1 MPIFNPTLRLYTM
14 RKIILLSFSISF
26 LFSIDGKIV
35 FNDGTTVDGQIN
47 SVNMSSI
54 YITPIGLNFPEE
66 IIIDNV
72 DSLKLDNG
80 KLLVAGNQ
88 VLLLY
93 SNGQF
98 TAPGV
103 EKSINQ
109 QESSYPVEYVLVPNW
124 SLNIY
129 TGYPIIK
136 GASFD
141 FYDDINPVFG
151 LSIGSPWGL
160 FMGDF
165 FMNAIAEIAYYDFN
179 VTNNPDY
186 EKFGGLA
193 GQIGVSPGFFIGE
206 YSISLTACTGY
217 YHAGPGFIAGGSIDL
232 PLGSI
237 ILNKYGDVEFVEN
250 MEGVIE
256 ALEIRVTGR
265 ANTVKKYDGGT
276 TYWLGGG
283 ISLGY
288 EF

>member
-1 MPIFNPTLRLYTM
+1 
-14 RKIILLSFSISF
+14 
-26 LFSIDGKIV
+26 
-35 FNDGTTVDGQIN
+35 
-47 SVNMSSI
+47 MSSI

-66 IIIDNV
+66 ILIDNV

-98 TAPGV
+98 TAPGKN
-103 EKSINQ
+103 KSINQ
-109 QESSYPVEYVLVPNW
+109 QESSYSVEYVLVPNW

-136 GASFD
+136 GSSFD

-160 FMGDF
+160 FMGNF
-165 FMNAIAEIAYYDFN
+165 FVNAIAEVAYYDFN
-179 VTNNPDY
+179 VINNPNY
-186 EKFGGLA
+186 ERFGGMA
-193 GQIGVSPGFFIGE
+193 WQIGVSPGFFIGE
-206 YSISLTACTGY
+206 YSISLTACTGI
-217 YHAGPGFIAGGSIDL
+217 YHAGTGFIAGGSIDL

-250 MEGVIE
+250 MEEVIE

-276 TYWLGGG
+276 TYWLGLG

>member
-1 MPIFNPTLRLYTM
+1 M
-14 RKIILLSFSISF
+14 RKIILLSFSISL

-35 FNDGTTVDGQIN
+35 FYDGTTVDGQIN
-47 SVNMSSI
+47 SVNMGSI

-66 IIIDNV
+66 ILIDNV

-98 TAPGV
+98 TAPGE
-103 EKSINQ
+103 EKLNRQ
-109 QESSYPVEYVLVPNW
+109 TAREEYDVEYVITPNW
-124 SLNIY
+124 SLNLY

-136 GASFD
+136 GASFE

-160 FMGDF
+160 FMGNF
-165 FMNAIAEIAYYDFN
+165 FVNAIAEIAYYDFN
-179 VTNNPDY
+179 VINNPDY
-186 EKFGGLA
+186 ERFGGMA
-193 GQIGVSPGFFIGE
+193 WQIGVSPGFFIGE
-206 YSISLTACTGY
+206 YSISLTACTGI
-217 YHAGPGFIAGGSIDL
+217 YHAGTGFIGGGSIDL
-232 PLGSI
+232 PLGGI
-237 ILNKYGDVEFVEN
+237 ILDKYGDVEFVEN
-250 MEGVIE
+250 MEEVIE

>member
-1 MPIFNPTLRLYTM
+1 M

-35 FNDGTTVDGQIN
+35 FYDGTTIDGQIN
-47 SVNMSSI
+47 SVDMSSI

-66 IIIDNV
+66 ILIDNV

-80 KLLVAGNQ
+80 KVLVAGNQ

-98 TAPGV
+98 TAPGE
-103 EKSINQ
+103 EKQ
-109 QESSYPVEYVLVPNW
+109 TAREEYDVEYVITPNW
-124 SLNIY
+124 SLNLY

-136 GASFD
+136 GSSFD
-141 FYDDINPVFG
+141 YYDDLSPVFG

-165 FMNAIAEIAYYDFN
+165 FMNAIAEIAYYNFKEK
-179 VTNNPDY
+179 NNPNRED
-186 EKFGGLA
+186 FSGFA
-193 GQIGVSPGFFIGE
+193 AQIGVSPGFFIGE
-206 YSISLTACTGY
+206 TSISITACTGI
-217 YHAGPGFIAGGSIDL
+217 YHAGTGFIAGGSIDL
-232 PLGSI
+232 PLGGI
-237 ILNKYGDVEFVEN
+237 IIDKYGDVEFVEN
-250 MEGVIE
+250 MEEVIE
-256 ALEIRVTGR
+256 ALEIRATVRSNVVQKTEGGSTGWVG
-265 ANTVKKYDGGT
+265 A
-276 TYWLGGG
+276 G

>member
-1 MPIFNPTLRLYTM
+1 M
-14 RKIILLSFSISF
+14 RKFILLSFSISF

-47 SVNMSSI
+47 SVNMSSV
-54 YITPIGLNFPEE
+54 YITPIGLNFSEE

-98 TAPGV
+98 TAPGGN
-103 EKSINQ
+103 KSINQ
-109 QESSYPVEYVLVPNW
+109 QESSYSVEYVLVPNW

-141 FYDDINPVFG
+141 YYDDINPIFG

-160 FMGDF
+160 FMGNF
-165 FMNAIAEIAYYDFN
+165 FVNAIAEIAYYDFN
-179 VTNNPDY
+179 VINNPDY
-186 EKFGGLA
+186 ERFGGMA
-193 GQIGVSPGFFIGE
+193 WQIGVSPGFFIGE
-206 YSISLTACTGY
+206 YSISLTACTGV
-217 YHAGPGFIAGGSIDL
+217 YHAGTGFIGGGSIDL

-250 MEGVIE
+250 MEEVIE

>member
-1 MPIFNPTLRLYTM
+1 M

-35 FNDGTTVDGQIN
+35 FYDGTTVDGQIN

-66 IIIDNV
+66 ILIDNV

-98 TAPGV
+98 TTPGE
-103 EKSINQ
+103 EKLNRQ
-109 QESSYPVEYVLVPNW
+109 TARQEYDVEYVITPNW
-124 SLNIY
+124 SLNLY

-136 GASFD
+136 GSSFD
-141 FYDDINPVFG
+141 YYDDINPVFG

-179 VTNNPDY
+179 VINNPDY
-186 EKFGGLA
+186 ERFGGMA
-193 GQIGVSPGFFIGE
+193 WQIGVSPGFFIGE
-206 YSISLTACTGY
+206 YSISLTACTGI
-217 YHAGPGFIAGGSIDL
+217 YHAGTGFIAGGSIDL
-232 PLGSI
+232 PLGGI

-250 MEGVIE
+250 MEEVIE

-276 TYWLGGG
+276 TYWLGAG